1 MWIQV
6 SSADNPANRCAAR
19 DVIEMKG
26 NSASNTRSGEER
38 SDHTT
43 ELLLAAFSPRLPRDH
58 AVRLFGVC
66 AFAGIRI
73 NMWRGAW
80 VSKQARLKRI
90 CPGRV
95 WSFDVHAD
103 GRSDYRR
110 QTAVFHL
117 SFNLSAG
124 LGTGSDLSGER
135 AGSHPEQLSVGDRN
149 LTSDA
154 LSVRKFCTQLHM
166 NSKINIFRK
175 NNYTTRT

>member
-6 SSADNPANRCAAR
+6 FSADNPTNRCAAR

-26 NSASNTRSGEER
+26 NSASNTRSSEER
-38 SDHTT
+38 SDHTRPSCCWLSVHVCLGIMQLDFL
-43 ELLLAAFSPRLPRDH
+43 ESVHLQ
-58 AVRLFGVC
+58 VFGLTCGGV
-66 AFAGIRI
+66 
-73 NMWRGAW
+73 W
-80 VSKQARLKRI
+80 VSKQARLKRF

-117 SFNLSAG
+117 SFNFSAG

-149 LTSDA
+149 LTSGA
-154 LSVRKFCTQLHM
+154 LSVRKFCTQLQRCFERIWIQKLI
-166 NSKINIFRK
+166 S
-175 NNYTTRT
+175 